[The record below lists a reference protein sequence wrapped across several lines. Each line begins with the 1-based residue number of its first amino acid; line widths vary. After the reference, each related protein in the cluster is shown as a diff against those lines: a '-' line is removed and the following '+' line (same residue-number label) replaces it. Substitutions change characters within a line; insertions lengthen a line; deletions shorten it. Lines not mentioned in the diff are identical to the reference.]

1 MLTEKELC
9 GMCNDYSID
18 YECEKKD
25 SCRLLS
31 IVRDNKKLSKENKE
45 LKKNM
50 KMHLIILKK
59 EQQNMKIHARFHE
72 LLIMSLRNK

>member
-45 LKKNM
+45 LKKNI
-50 KMHLIILKK
+50 KDL
-59 EQQNMKIHARFHE
+59 ESKISY
-72 LLIMSLRNK
+72 MVNPNSLGDRNGQMGW